1 MTKEKYLDAIRKRL
15 NFGYRQYEVIDIIS
29 DYDSMF
35 EEWRL
40 EGKSDEEIIAL
51 LGSPKEVVSS
61 LYANKMPNY
70 SVCLLK
76 FIEWIVYGALLYI
89 FNVYHLQFGGSIIS
103 YVLVVSVPFS
113 LWCIEDRSYANKS
126 LEAMNWK
133 HHLISLLI
141 LSLISI
147 YNFIFVKLQPWN
159 LIHNYGI
166 WHCYLLYAGI
176 IVSIGSLYV
185 SLRQASLTHY
195 FTFPL
200 LFLYAGF
207 MIQYIGFVEVLHRM
221 DSPYMIYNALIT
233 VSLPFL
239 LAVSCF
245 CFMQMKRVQKWIRK

>member
-40 EGKSDEEIIAL
+40 EGKSDEDIIAL

-61 LYANKMPNY
+61 LYANKKPDY

-76 FIEWIVYGALLYI
+76 LVEWIVYGALFYI

-113 LWCIEDRSYANKS
+113 LWCIEDRSYANKK
-126 LEAMNWK
+126 LDVVIWK
-133 HHLISLLI
+133 PHLLVLLI
-141 LSLISI
+141 LIVISA

-159 LIHNYGI
+159 YIDKYGV

-195 FTFPL
+195 FTFPI
-200 LFLYAGF
+200 LFLYNGF
-207 MIQYIGFVEVLHRM
+207 MIQYIGFIEVMHRM
-221 DSPYMIYNALIT
+221 DSPDTIYKALIT

-239 LAVSCF
+239 LTLSCF